1 MSGSEIVK
9 RGRGS
14 EEEAE
19 TKRRKRRRLNVENAA
34 EEEAEANKR
43 RHLKVVFLGPS
54 EAGKSTIVGQILLL
68 TGQVDDQEMQ
78 KYKEEAKEN
87 GREGCYLA
95 YTMDTDEYERRRGT
109 VQVGKAMF
117 DTSSCT
123 FTILDVP
130 GLCTG
135 NDYRSISPDVAV
147 LVISARRDEFETGF
161 QEGGEMEMV
170 GQTREHVQIARG
182 LGVSSLIVVLN
193 KMDDPTVMWSKDR
206 YDEIKQEV
214 LPFLESFRCGTINAF
229 LPISGLLGI
238 NMDKG
243 MDEDVCP
250 WWRGPTLFEAL
261 DSVEFVRLANPN
273 GPFRMPIFSH
283 YKDEETVVM
292 GNVESGCIREGD
304 FLSLMPNQVPVE
316 VIALYCD
323 GDIVDQSGPRDSLIV
338 YLRGIEDEDIVSG
351 YVLSSLVQPIRAPNT
366 FLAHLE
372 FLKQPQN
379 TIFYAGY
386 KAVLHTHAMVEECEI
401 TEMIPPGVGVMYATD
416 DDDDAICRIQVDH
429 GPICM
434 EAFSH
439 RLGRFV
445 LRCGRKT
452 IAVGYVV

>member
-1 MSGSEIVK
+1 MSGSEIFK

-19 TKRRKRRRLNVENAA
+19 TKRRKRRRLNVETAA

-43 RHLKVVFLGPS
+43 RHLKVVFLGHS

-87 GREGCYLA
+87 SREGCYLA
-95 YTMDTDEYERRRGT
+95 YTMDTDEYERRRLYLYDSGCSGA
-109 VQVGKAMF
+109 Q
-117 DTSSCT
+117 
-123 FTILDVP
+123 

-135 NDYRSISPDVAV
+135 NDYRSISADVAV

-182 LGVSSLIVVLN
+182 L
-193 KMDDPTVMWSKDR
+193 D
-206 YDEIKQEV
+206 
-214 LPFLESFRCGTINAF
+214 AF
-229 LPISGLLGI
+229 LPIPGLLGI
-238 NMDKG
+238 NMDKD

-250 WWRGPTLFEAL
+250 WWRGPNLFEAL

-292 GNVESGCIREGD
+292 GNVESGCIREGN

-323 GDIVDQSGPRDSLIV
+323 EDIVDQSGPRDSLIV
-338 YLRGIEDEDIVSG
+338 YLRGIEDEDIVSS
-351 YVLSSLVQPIRAPNT
+351 YVLSSLVQPTRAANT

-386 KAVLHTHAMVEECEI
+386 KAVLHTHAVVEECEI